1 MTFDEAKTILEN
13 DGHFLPLDPSD
24 ENYGVDGIYI
34 SAEPKP
40 EYRDIV
46 MEALEV
52 DSCRP
57 LEIDQALIS
66 CSVIKSVYK
75 TSQTKSKKNKSLQ
88 ALNKKGTN

>member
-13 DGHFLPLDPSD
+13 DCHFLPLDPND
-24 ENYGVDGIYI
+24 ESYGVDGIYI
-34 SAEPKP
+34 STEPKP

-57 LEIDQALIS
+57 LEINQQLMTS
-66 CSVIKSVYK
+66 CSVIKSAYK
-75 TSQTKSKKNKSLQ
+75 TSHHQI
-88 ALNKKGTN
+88 

>member
-13 DGHFLPLDPSD
+13 EGHFLPLDPND
-24 ENYGVDGIYI
+24 ESYGVDGIYI

-46 MEALEV
+46 MEALEI

-57 LEIDQALIS
+57 LEINQELMTS
-66 CSVIKSVYK
+66 CSVMKSAYK
-75 TSQTKSKKNKSLQ
+75 TSCRQI
-88 ALNKKGTN
+88 

>member
-13 DGHFLPLDPSD
+13 DSHFLPLDPND
-24 ENYGVDGIYI
+24 ESYGMDGIYI

-46 MEALEV
+46 MEALEI

-57 LEIDQALIS
+57 LEINQELMTS
-66 CSVIKSVYK
+66 CSVMKSAYK
-75 TSQTKSKKNKSLQ
+75 TSCRQIWKTNRSEQ
-88 ALNKKGTN
+88 LN

>member
-13 DGHFLPLDPSD
+13 DSHFLPLDPND
-24 ENYGVDGIYI
+24 ESYGVDGIYI

-52 DSCRP
+52 DSRRP
-57 LEIDQALIS
+57 LEISQELMIS
-66 CSVIKSVYK
+66 CSVMKSAYK
-75 TSQTKSKKNKSLQ
+75 TSHQQIQKSNCSEH
-88 ALNKKGTN
+88 

>member
-1 MTFDEAKTILEN
+1 MDHPIQKADFMTFDEAKTILEN

-34 SAEPKP
+34 STEPKP

-57 LEIDQALIS
+57 LEIDRELMIS
-66 CSVIKSVYK
+66 CSVIKSAYK
-75 TSQTKSKKNKSLQ
+75 TSHYQI
-88 ALNKKGTN
+88 

>member
-1 MTFDEAKTILEN
+1 MNHQIQKAHFMTFDEAKTILEN
-13 DGHFLPLDPSD
+13 DSHFLPLDPKD
-24 ENYGVDGIYI
+24 ESYGVDGIYI

-57 LEIDQALIS
+57 LEISQKLIIS
-66 CSVIKSVYK
+66 CSVMKSAYK
-75 TSQTKSKKNKSLQ
+75 TSYQQ
-88 ALNKKGTN
+88 I

>member
-13 DGHFLPLDPSD
+13 EGHFLPLDPND
-24 ENYGVDGIYI
+24 ESYGVDGIYI

-57 LEIDQALIS
+57 LEISQELMTS
-66 CSVIKSVYK
+66 CWVMRSAHK
-75 TSQTKSKKNKSLQ
+75 TSCQ
-88 ALNKKGTN
+88 